1 MVLAAGA
8 TVHSVTLNGA
18 RVAYHLVTTTCGTA
32 VEVTVPRRA
41 ATELLAVEAGT
52 VAAQSSFSPE
62 RTMVYAPIP
71 VGP

>member
-41 ATELLAVEAGT
+41 ATELLAVEA
-52 VAAQSSFSPE
+52 
-62 RTMVYAPIP
+62 
-71 VGP
+71 